1 LLLHLI
7 MDRFVSKIPGSP
19 PVKAFGLS
27 LIIAAACAYPVF
39 GGGRASETR
48 QGHDLFSQEKPEVI
62 ASQEEQKR
70 RQERQGRPQS

>member
-39 GGGRASETR
+39 GGRASETR